1 VVDLDRTGGQGGDP
15 FDRHGGRVIHR
26 GGDPDA
32 AARTTGGGERAGAAP
47 AAIAASVSGPA
58 DLLRALAEDPEA
70 LTPALARAL
79 KERVDEVYRDDARA
93 ARRLAACV
101 RIVAE
106 RCGDLGSAALAHR
119 AQALAALAAGRQREV
134 LRHYEAAERLY
145 DQIGDE
151 IERARVLRSMIDPLM
166 HLGRYDEAIAA
177 GNSARATF
185 LERGFVLLA
194 AQVDANIGNVH
205 HHLDRHAESLDAY
218 DRALATFRAAGDD
231 AAAAT
236 VEFNRAHAFLARG
249 ELASAERDYRRALG
263 TFQERG
269 WRLNESQCRYA
280 LAHLA
285 FVAGRS
291 GEALRQ
297 LDRVREV
304 DRELG
309 DERHA
314 ALCSLDEAELL
325 LALNAWE
332 DARGRAGE
340 AQTALT
346 GLGLTQEATV
356 ATLFLGLGAIHLR
369 RWDEAEL
376 RLDEAARGFAAD
388 GNVVLA
394 ALADLYRA
402 ELRLRRGAPKAAV
415 GLAWRA
421 ARAFE
426 ERGLAAKAAYALVV
440 TGRAL
445 AAAGKKRTAR
455 RLALDALDR
464 LERVPSSGI
473 GWRARA
479 LLAEVAAD
487 PAERRAR
494 LEEAVAEVE
503 ALRSPVL
510 PDELQAAFQRD
521 KAELYGA
528 LAMARL
534 AGEGGSPDLAGAL
547 AAVEAAKARALA
559 DRLHGVRDTGHGA
572 RSGPRERARRR
583 RIEELNYWY
592 RRLNEAE
599 RGEAPRAAAE
609 PIRREIAHRE
619 AEIASLSRAAQLER
633 STVAADESGRV
644 TPGAGPRATARS
656 LLAPA
661 SGAIL
666 LSDLATVLD
675 AGEALVE
682 YAMLDDE
689 LHAFVV
695 VDGHLTHVGPFAS
708 RASVAEAIERWLFQ
722 AEKTTLGADYL
733 ESHAGSLA
741 EVARRVLG
749 HLHALVWAPLAQAL
763 EGVTAVVVVPAG
775 PLAYAPFHA
784 LWEGDRFVVER
795 TLISIAPSAS
805 ALVSLRRR
813 PPTHGG
819 GALVLGYEIP
829 GLPAI
834 GLEVESVRRWFPEAD
849 LRVGQRATRAA
860 LRRHGA
866 RAGIV
871 HLAAH
876 ADYRSDSPLL
886 SSIELADGRLTFYDL
901 FDLRLSADLVVLSGC
916 RTGRQRWLEGDEL
929 LGLARGFQVAGARDL
944 VASLW
949 PVDDRATARFMD
961 RFYERLAEGG
971 GARAALRGAM
981 MELIEAGRP
990 PHEWAAF
997 HLSGSGARGS
1007 D

>member
-1 VVDLDRTGGQGGDP
+1 M
-15 FDRHGGRVIHR
+15 IHR

-32 AARTTGGGERAGAAP
+32 AARSTGGGARAGPVAD
-47 AAIAASVSGPA
+47 AIAARVSGPA
-58 DLLRALAEDPEA
+58 DLLRALAEHPEA
-70 LTPALARAL
+70 LTPALVRAL
-79 KERVDEVYRDDARA
+79 KERVDQIYRDDARA
-93 ARRLAACV
+93 TRRLAACV

-106 RCGDLGSAALAHR
+106 RCGDMESAALAHR

-145 DQIGDE
+145 HELGDDL
-151 IERARVLRSMIDPLM
+151 ERARVLRSMIDPLM
-166 HLGRYDEAIAA
+166 HLGRYEEAIAA
-177 GNSARATF
+177 GTSARATF
-185 LERGFVLLA
+185 LERGEPLLA

-231 AAAAT
+231 TAAAT

-249 ELASAERDYRRALG
+249 ELAAAERDYRRALS

-291 GEALRQ
+291 GQALRQ

-340 AQTALT
+340 AQAALT

-415 GLAWRA
+415 GLAWLA
-421 ARAFE
+421 ARAFD

-440 TGRAL
+440 AGRAL

-479 LLAEVAAD
+479 LLAEVAPD
-487 PAERRAR
+487 PAERRAQ

-521 KAELYGA
+521 KAELYAA
-528 LAMARL
+528 LALARL
-534 AGEGGSPDLAGAL
+534 SGDGGSPDPAGAL

-559 DRLHGVRDTGHGA
+559 DRLHGVRDAGHGA
-572 RSGPRERARRR
+572 RTGPRERARRR
-583 RIEELNYWY
+583 QIEELNYWY
-592 RRLNEAE
+592 RRLNDAE
-599 RGEAPRAAAE
+599 RSEAPRAAAE

-633 STVAADESGRV
+633 STVAAGEPS
-644 TPGAGPRATARS
+644 AAPRAARS

-666 LSDLATVLD
+666 LSDLASVL
-675 AGEALVE
+675 APGEAMVE
-682 YAMLDDE
+682 YAMLGE
-689 LHAFVV
+689 EFHAFVV

-708 RASVAEAIERWLFQ
+708 RASVAEGIERWLFQ

-813 PPTHGG
+813 PPAPGG

-849 LRVGQRATRAA
+849 VRVGPRATRAA

-866 RAGIV
+866 AAGIV

-961 RFYERLAEGG
+961 RFYERLAEGV

-981 MELIEAGRP
+981 LELIEAGRP

-997 HLSGSGARGS
+997 HLSGSGGRGR